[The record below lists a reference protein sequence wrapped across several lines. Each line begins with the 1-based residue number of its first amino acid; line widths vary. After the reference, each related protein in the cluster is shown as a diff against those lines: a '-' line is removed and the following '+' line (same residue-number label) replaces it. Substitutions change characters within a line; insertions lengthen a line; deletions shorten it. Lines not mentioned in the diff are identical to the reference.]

1 MEEQKYT
8 QEQLGGI
15 IGKAQNTLS
24 EILSLNKLPLEIRD
38 DCRGDR
44 TISRAALVVIAK
56 KKQARG
62 MTTAYNAY
70 KLKLQQAKAPRQK
83 KNPNEPQ
90 AAFAIMD
97 RAMLKIQKIDTSAW
111 TEEDN
116 TAFRDSLVSLKA
128 QIDHYLN
135 PPSNLA

>member
-1 MEEQKYT
+1 LLCR
-8 QEQLGGI
+8 LGSGGPSGLVFI
-15 IGKAQNTLS
+15 RFCLRRPDHS
-24 EILSLNKLPLEIRD
+24 ETCNPFS
-38 DCRGDR
+38 
-44 TISRAALVVIAK
+44 
-56 KKQARG
+56 
-62 MTTAYNAY
+62 Y

-97 RAMLKIQKIDTSAW
+97 RAILKIQKIDTSAW

-116 TAFRDSLVSLKA
+116 TAFRDSLPSLKA
-128 QIDHYLN
+128 QIDHYPT